1 MSVIILYTMDSLPE
15 SAPVVDPTIEMPP
28 AVHDVPPPPPPPAEE
43 TIPSVV
49 VVDNVLPPP
58 PHFPTEEICEIIFK
72 NEIIDSSIT
81 CPLIPSTDVCL
92 PYKLALLNH
101 LSGKLSPVDET
112 FIVSICTDVS
122 HVVLQKIHD
131 FIEPKKNEQDFD
143 VSSLV
148 LYLNQNI
155 SFHKRTNIVLV
166 IKYIITSFLENKILQ
181 SKSVDVTLETMNN
194 ALHLLECN
202 LPSKHMGCFAYL
214 CLFFK

>member
-1 MSVIILYTMDSLPE
+1 MDSLPE
-15 SAPVVDPTIEMPP
+15 STPVVDPTIEMPP
-28 AVHDVPPPPPPPAEE
+28 AVDDVPPPPHAEE
-43 TIPSVV
+43 TTPSVA
-49 VVDNVLPPP
+49 DNALPPP
-58 PHFPTEEICEIIFK
+58 PPFPTEEICEIIFK

-81 CPLIPSTDVCL
+81 CPLIPSTDVFL

-131 FIEPKKNEQDFD
+131 FIETKKNEQDFD

-166 IKYIITSFLENKILQ
+166 IKYIITSFLENKILLQ
-181 SKSVDVTLETMNN
+181 SKSVDVALETMNN

-202 LPSKHMGCFAYL
+202 LPSIHMGCFAYL